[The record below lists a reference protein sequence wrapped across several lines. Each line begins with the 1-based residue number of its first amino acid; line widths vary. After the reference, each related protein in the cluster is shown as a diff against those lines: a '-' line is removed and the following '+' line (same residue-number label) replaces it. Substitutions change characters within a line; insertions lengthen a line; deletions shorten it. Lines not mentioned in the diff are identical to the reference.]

1 MMCNQREIKVFS
13 GLPDLSTC
21 MNVQEM
27 LTHGALVSAG
37 STNSLADRNNEFEGQ
52 SRFILHD
59 PLGPSQMMSL

>member
-27 LTHGALVSAG
+27 LTHGAYVSAG
-37 STNSLADRNNEFEGQ
+37 STNSLADRNMNLKVKADL
-52 SRFILHD
+52 SYMILLD
-59 PLGPSQMMSL
+59 PPK